1 MGFGMEFPQHIIFAF
16 LLTLLAGLSTGIGSA
31 IAYFIKRPKM
41 VYLSFSLGFSAGVM
55 IYVSFVELLPQ
66 AVGSVGNITSVTA
79 FFVGILFIALIDM
92 AIPEERNPHHYKDMA
107 DVKDVKGN
115 KMLLRT
121 GLFTAFAIAIH
132 NFPEGLT
139 TFGTALS
146 DVRLGIVIALAIA
159 IHNIP
164 EGISVSVPIFYAT
177 GDRKKAFRYSFL
189 AGLAEP
195 VGAVIGFVIL
205 LPFLSAGLLASL
217 LAFVAGI
224 MVYISIDELLPM
236 AHRYG
241 HSHTVILGF
250 ILGMFLMAVSLVML

>member
-1 MGFGMEFPQHIIFAF
+1 MELSQQVIFAF
-16 LLTLLAGLSTGIGSA
+16 LLTLLAGLSTGIGSL
-31 IAYFIKRPKM
+31 IAYFIKKPKTI
-41 VYLSFSLGFSAGVM
+41 YLSFSLGFSAGVM
-55 IYVSFVELLPQ
+55 IYVFFVELLPR
-66 AVGSVGNITSVTA
+66 AVITVGQFTSVVV
-79 FFVGILFIALIDM
+79 FFVGILVIALIDM
-92 AIPEERNPHHYKDMA
+92 MIPESRNPHHYKEMP
-107 DVKDVKGN
+107 DVLTVKVD
-115 KMLLRT
+115 KTLLRT
-121 GLFTAFAIAIH
+121 GLFTALAIAIH
-132 NFPEGLT
+132 NFPEGLS
-139 TFGTALS
+139 TFGTTLS
-146 DVRLGIVIALAIA
+146 DVRLGVIIALAIA

-205 LPFLSAGLLASL
+205 LPFLSPALLSSL

-250 ILGMFLMAVSLVML
+250 ILGMALMAASLFIL